1 MATHHIDEYTEV
13 KVRPESLWNHALM
26 VTCLVTCLMI
36 ARGMGQTIVRLIA
49 SLQFVRLLFNKG
61 ASKALSE
68 FGASPAIWLT

>member
-13 KVRPESLWNHALM
+13 KVRPESLWNRALM
-26 VTCLVTCLMI
+26 VTCLMI
-36 ARGMGQTIVRLIA
+36 TLGMGQTIVRLIA

-68 FGASPAIWLT
+68 FGASPAI

>member
-26 VTCLVTCLMI
+26 VTCLMI

>member
-13 KVRPESLWNHALM
+13 KVRPESLWNRALM
-26 VTCLVTCLMI
+26 VTCLMI